1 MIRRA
6 LIILLAATLL
16 PLAGPASAQVSEPR
30 ADDMVLGRANAPVT
44 VVEYASVTC
53 PHCAHWHEDVFPEFR
68 RRFIETGRVRFVFR
82 ELPTAPAPVA
92 VGGFILA
99 RCAGPDRY
107 FDVIADLMQSQQAVI
122 AAPYAQLAAIGA
134 RHGVDATEFEACIND
149 EAAFEAMNAR
159 VEAALSAGVNSTPS
173 FFVDGRAVPSGETL
187 AALEA
192 AIVAAER

>member
-6 LIILLAATLL
+6 LLILLAAAVL
-16 PLAGPASAQVSEPR
+16 PLAGPAFAQVSAAR
-30 ADDMVLGRANAPVT
+30 ADDMVLGSRSAPVT

-68 RRFIETGRVRFVFR
+68 RRFIDTGRVRFVFR
-82 ELPTAPAPVA
+82 EMPTAPAPVA

-134 RHGVDATEFEACIND
+134 RHGVDAAAFEACIND
-149 EAAFEAMNAR
+149 EAAFEAMNTR
-159 VEAALSAGVNSTPS
+159 VEAALAAGVTSTPS